1 MLGLFDST
9 FHGNAFQDVEY
20 RMVTRDGSI
29 KWCSASCGPLRDDA
43 GVQIGVQGRERDIT
57 ARKKVEESLR
67 ASEERYRQI
76 VETTLDGV
84 WVFDNDARTT
94 FVNGQMAAMLGYSV
108 QEMIGTSLF
117 DYVDDEWRAIAASDL
132 DRRRQGISERHD
144 FRFRRKDGSDLWAIV
159 STNPLRDDTGAF
171 TGTLGMITDITA
183 RVQADAALSQ
193 AYSQLELLNVD
204 LRRSRDLLR
213 TIFDGLDDGLVLLDR
228 DGRVL
233 TANQAL
239 ATLLGSQIE
248 ELIGESW
255 LALCQRTDPPI
266 CAPSAL
272 DLCAGGYT
280 HQQRMRVS
288 LPSGQLR
295 IVDVEMF
302 PVAGAADPIDQLV
315 VHLADVTDHLQLEA
329 QVLEQERFAASGR
342 LAATVAH
349 EVNTP
354 LQAIESCLHLAGRV
368 GDEQRGQYLRLARDE
383 LHRVSHILRQLL
395 DLYRPSM
402 SADAPVDL
410 NALIERVL
418 LLTSSSLAR
427 QGIDVQCELMSQP
440 PTLYG
445 RADGL
450 TQMLLNLIFNAL
462 QAMPHGGTLAL
473 RTRAMQTEP
482 DQPADPSSAATMQLV
497 LEIEDSGVGMTP
509 EVQERIFDP
518 FFTTKADGSG
528 LGLAIT
534 QKIVSEHQGRILVR
548 STPNI
553 GTIFTISF
561 MVAR

>member
-1 MLGLFDST
+1 
-9 FHGNAFQDVEY
+9 
-20 RMVTRDGSI
+20 
-29 KWCSASCGPLRDDA
+29 
-43 GVQIGVQGRERDIT
+43 
-57 ARKKVEESLR
+57 
-67 ASEERYRQI
+67 
-76 VETTLDGV
+76 
-84 WVFDNDARTT
+84 
-94 FVNGQMAAMLGYSV
+94 
-108 QEMIGTSLF
+108 
-117 DYVDDEWRAIAASDL
+117 
-132 DRRRQGISERHD
+132 
-144 FRFRRKDGSDLWAIV
+144 
-159 STNPLRDDTGAF
+159 
-171 TGTLGMITDITA
+171 
-183 RVQADAALSQ
+183 
-193 AYSQLELLNVD
+193 
-204 LRRSRDLLR
+204 
-213 TIFDGLDDGLVLLDR
+213 VLLDR

-315 VHLADVTDHLQLEA
+315 VHLADVTDHLQLE
-329 QVLEQERFAASGR
+329 EQERFAASGR